1 MTAKNSILLI
11 IKQSPGIDYNSLLS
25 KIASNYGS
33 VNSARAALSRAV
45 KDMTAVGLI
54 TKDGRKFVATE
65 KGQAMISGEMK
76 NKLLLKLNQTLQSK
90 NSAQDIDT
98 IVEQLAVLIER
109 SKADPDLLKAAR
121 GNSRFYISDL
131 KQIAE
136 RLDKRISQMQYYKEI
151 FGKQIDS
158 LCQLDFNDSF
168 STKWKTELIPII
180 ISFANQLEATE
191 LLVES
196 PAPGHVEE
204 LALALNEKTKSQ
216 ALLLPKQRLSELL
229 KLAEQQFQNP
239 NYCLSIFLAN
249 TSIQLSNNQLTIIGP
264 HQKIIEIQAQL
275 LPK

>member
-11 IKQSPGIDYNSLLS
+11 IKQSPGIDYNTLLS
-25 KIASNYGS
+25 KLASNYGS
-33 VNSARAALSRAV
+33 INSARAALSRAI

-54 TKDGRKFVATE
+54 TKDGRRFTATE
-65 KGQAMISGEMK
+65 KGQTLISGEMK

-109 SKADPDLLKAAR
+109 SKADADLLKAAR

-158 LCQLDFNDSF
+158 LAQLDFNDSF
-168 STKWKTELIPII
+168 STSWKPELIAPLL
-180 ISFANQLEATE
+180 SFANQLDATE

-196 PAPGHVEE
+196 SSPGHVEE

-216 ALLLPKQRLSELL
+216 ALLLPKARLSELL
-229 KLAEQQFQNP
+229 HLTQQQFSKP
-239 NYCLSIFLAN
+239 DYSISIFLAN
-249 TSIQLSNNQLTIIGP
+249 TSIQFTPNRVTIIGP
-264 HQKIIEIQAQL
+264 HQKIGELQRQL
-275 LPK
+275 QK